1 MKRIATFRRALAAA
15 ILTGTAAVTAAQ
27 TYPTRPVTWVVP
39 FAPGGITDHTSRIIA
54 KYLTGELG
62 QQVVVEN
69 RPGAGGSLG
78 TEQVARAA
86 PDGHTL
92 IYGTQGTMAA
102 NPFLYRSLRY
112 QPLRDFVPVH
122 AMFASPNLIVA
133 NASRPFRT
141 LAELVAHGRA
151 NPGTLT
157 MASAGPG
164 TATHLAGELMQAV
177 TGIRMTHVPYKGSAP
192 ALTDL
197 IGGQTDVMF
206 DYAVSAGPHVKS
218 GRLRGL
224 AVTAGVRLAMLPDVP
239 TTVEAGIE
247 GIDTSS
253 WSGVFAPVKTPPEI
267 VARLIRAM
275 ESAMA
280 SAEAVKYA
288 EQHGSRILTGITGPK
303 FGAFV
308 EADTARWRDVIRRAD
323 VKLD

>member
-1 MKRIATFRRALAAA
+1 
-15 ILTGTAAVTAAQ
+15 
-27 TYPTRPVTWVVP
+27 VVP

-54 KYLTGELG
+54 KYLSGDLG

-92 IYGTQGTMAA
+92 VYGTQGTMAA
-102 NPFLYRSLRY
+102 NPFLYRTLRY

-122 AMFASPNLIVA
+122 GMFASPNLIVA
-133 NASRPFRT
+133 NPSRPFRT
-141 LAELVAHGRA
+141 LAELVTHGRA
-151 NPGTLT
+151 NPGALT
-157 MASAGPG
+157 MGSAGAG
-164 TATHLAGELMQAV
+164 TATHLAGELMQTV
-177 TGIRMTHVPYKGSAP
+177 TGTRMTHVPYKGSAP

-239 TTVEAGIE
+239 TAVEAGVE

-253 WSGVFAPVKTPPEI
+253 WSGVFAPAKTPPEI
-267 VARLIRAM
+267 VARLVRAM

-288 EQHGSRILTGITGPK
+288 EQHGSRILTGLTAAK

-308 EADTARWRDVIRRAD
+308 ETDTARWRDVIRRAD